1 MQNTFSF
8 EQLDSL
14 NFNDQKNY
22 LTQYF
27 VPLSNGS
34 HCMLKDGLYEMM
46 TDEVINK
53 VYLKRCGKK
62 LREYYTEEYRVIRTP
77 VYEINKPVFMK
88 IKLIFVL
95 NYRAIHLIKIIQK
108 LFRINAKYF

>member
-22 LTQYF
+22 LTQFF

-34 HCMLKDGLYEMM
+34 HCMLKDGLYEMV
-46 TDEVINK
+46 T
-53 VYLKRCGKK
+53 R
-62 LREYYTEEYRVIRTP
+62 YR
-77 VYEINKPVFMK
+77 
-88 IKLIFVL
+88 IKFI
-95 NYRAIHLIKIIQK
+95 
-108 LFRINAKYF
+108 